1 MKRQPTDWE
10 KTFANDLTGKG
21 LVSKIYK
28 QLIRLS
34 SIKANNPLKK
44 CIEDLNIYFLKNKK
58 IQMVNRHMKR
68 CSTSLI
74 IREMKIKNTM
84 RYHLASA
91 RMVIFKKIHKKCWR
105 GCGEKGTL
113 LHCWWE
119 CKLVQLL

>member
-1 MKRQPTDWE
+1 MGPTSTQTINKMKRQPTDWE

-68 CSTSLI
+68 SSTSLI
-74 IREMKIKNTM
+74 IRKMQTKTEM
-84 RYHLASA
+84 RYHLTQS
-91 RMVIFKKIHKKCWR
+91 
-105 GCGEKGTL
+105 E
-113 LHCWWE
+113 
-119 CKLVQLL
+119 

>member
-1 MKRQPTDWE
+1 MT
-10 KTFANDLTGKG
+10 NKG

-74 IREMKIKNTM
+74 IREMQIKTTV
-84 RYHLASA
+84 RYHLTEV
-91 RMVIFKKIHKKCWR
+91 RMATVKKSTNNKH
-105 GCGEKGTL
+105 
-113 LHCWWE
+113 
-119 CKLVQLL
+119 